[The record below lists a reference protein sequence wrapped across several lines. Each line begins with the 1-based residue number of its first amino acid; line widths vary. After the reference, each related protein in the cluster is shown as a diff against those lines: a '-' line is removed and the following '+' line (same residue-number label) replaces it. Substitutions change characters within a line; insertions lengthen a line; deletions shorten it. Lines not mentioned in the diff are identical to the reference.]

1 MERTITAV
9 ESEKSRFITK
19 TYAWMGAAL
28 LVSAV
33 AAFLTASSV
42 FSGGQLSAFGAFLF
56 GNGSPGFFILAIA
69 EIALVWWL
77 SSQIRRISLQTAVI
91 GFLAYSVINGIT
103 LSSIFIIYRIDS
115 IATAFVSTS
124 VMFFVMALYGAT
136 TKKNLAT
143 AGKYLM
149 MALIGIIV
157 VSLLEFIMWRLLHIN
172 TSVLD
177 ILISVATVIVF
188 TGLTAYDSQKVMK
201 VAGHSNGSE
210 DYQKVSVMAALELY
224 LDFINM
230 FLAVL
235 RLFGRRK

>member
-42 FSGGQLSAFGAFLF
+42 VSGGQLSAFGAFLF

>member
-1 MERTITAV
+1 MRSPKRTT
-9 ESEKSRFITK
+9 KS
-19 TYAWMGAAL
+19 W
-28 LVSAV
+28 
-33 AAFLTASSV
+33 
-42 FSGGQLSAFGAFLF
+42 
-56 GNGSPGFFILAIA
+56 
-69 EIALVWWL
+69 
-77 SSQIRRISLQTAVI
+77 
-91 GFLAYSVINGIT
+91 FLAYSVINGIT